1 MYINTYLEINFG
13 TNNFLGNGK
22 LASDGEGKGNTFLE
36 EIPRCCRLMCELKQL
51 RFLDNFPHT
60 VHLNPGPEYV
70 CISSMCLFIQLAFST
85 LPHLGQAFRSVVI
98 VELTP
103 NTKYKKKYISQE
115 RALVSGA
122 EGGCNS
128 TPTF

>member
-1 MYINTYLEINFG
+1 MNSSKAFEYNTYLEINFG

-60 VHLNPGPEYV
+60 GHLNPGPEYV
-70 CISSMCLFIQLAFST
+70 CISSMCLIKPEPDDST
-85 LPHLGQAFRSVVI
+85 LPHFGQSRSF
-98 VELTP
+98 L
-103 NTKYKKKYISQE
+103 
-115 RALVSGA
+115 
-122 EGGCNS
+122 
-128 TPTF
+128 PTFTLVPRDNSLVVAVVVVEVVL